1 MNKYSSISDLRSLY
15 AEKVTLQRQVYKQE
29 KTILNDL
36 SDIQS
41 GAQRWVDG
49 VFRLKNIVKAL
60 LPKFEF
66 ASILYPI
73 VKRFV
78 FRRKRK

>member
-15 AEKVTLQRQVYKQE
+15 TEKVTLQRQVYKQE

-49 VFRLKNIVKAL
+49 VFRVKNIVKAL